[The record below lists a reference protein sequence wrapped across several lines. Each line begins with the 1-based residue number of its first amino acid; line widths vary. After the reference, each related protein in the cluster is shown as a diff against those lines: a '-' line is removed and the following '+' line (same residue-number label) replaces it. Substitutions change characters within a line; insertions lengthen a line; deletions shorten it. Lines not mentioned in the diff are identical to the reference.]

1 MVRQRVRLTLHIIGS
16 LLKFFAL
23 AYIVPLVIALHYG
36 ENWQIFLYSLLITL
50 TIGLLLEFGFK
61 TTKVIDRSDGF
72 TIVAFT
78 WLLIPLFGTI
88 PYIFVNLGFV
98 DAFFE
103 AMSGFTTTGA
113 TILNATGTEEFLTG
127 TRAFLAVPA
136 GEGGAPLVL
145 KSVLL
150 WRSLTQWLGGMGVVL
165 LFIAILPRLGVGGSQ
180 LFDREFPGP
189 LPERLRP
196 RFSTTARLL
205 WIIYVGFTAAQ
216 IALLHF
222 WAKLELFDSV
232 CIAFATMPTGGFTPT
247 STSIGAYDN
256 PLAEYIIIVFMF
268 LAGMSFITHYHV
280 LRGNW
285 RAIKGEEFKLYVI
298 ILAVAIALLIY
309 SQGLSSYREGIFQ
322 AISIMTTTGFV
333 TDNFA
338 VWHAGARIVLL
349 TLMFIGACG
358 GSTGGAIKV
367 VRFLTL
373 MKHTRVM
380 MRRAI
385 SPKAVIPVKL
395 NGKPL
400 QEGIIRDIISF
411 IFLYILVAVAASIV
425 LVFLDLDL
433 ETSISAVAATLGNV
447 GPGLGN
453 VGPHANYAGLSAAA
467 KAILTICMWLGRLEL
482 FTAIMILFPRF
493 WRA

>member
-1 MVRQRVRLTLHIIGS
+1 MVRQRVGLTLHIIGS
-16 LLKFFAL
+16 FLKYFAI
-23 AYIVPLVIALHYG
+23 AYIVPLITALYYG
-36 ENWQIFLYSLLITL
+36 EDWRIFLYSLLITL
-50 TIGLLLEFGFK
+50 AVGLFLEFGFK
-61 TTKVIDRSDGF
+61 TARVIERSDGF

-78 WLLIPLFGTI
+78 WLLIPLLGML
-88 PYIFVNLGFV
+88 PYLFLELGFI

-113 TILNATGTEEFLTG
+113 TVLSTTGTGEF
-127 TRAFLAVPA
+127 FAVPR
-136 GEGGAPLVL
+136 
-145 KSVLL
+145 SILL

-165 LFIAILPRLGVGGSQ
+165 LFISIFPRLGVGGSQ

-196 RFSTTARLL
+196 RVRTTARLL
-205 WIIYVGFTAAQ
+205 WMIYVGFTAAE
-216 IALLHF
+216 IALLYF
-222 WAKLELFDSV
+222 LARLPFFDSI
-232 CIAFATMPTGGFTPT
+232 CISFSTIPTGGFTPAIA
-247 STSIGAYDN
+247 SIGAYGN
-256 PLAEYIIIVFMF
+256 PLAEYIIMIFMF

-285 RAIKGEEFKLYVI
+285 RAIKGEEFRLYLI
-298 ILAVAIALLIY
+298 ILGVAILLLIY

-333 TDNFA
+333 TADFGS
-338 VWHAGARIVLL
+338 WHAGARIVLL
-349 TLMFIGACG
+349 ALMFIGACG

-373 MKHTRVM
+373 IKHTRIM
-380 MRRAI
+380 MRKAI

-395 NGKPL
+395 NQKPL

-425 LVFLDLDL
+425 LVFLGLDL

-447 GPGLGN
+447 GPGLGA
-453 VGPHANYAGLSAAA
+453 VGPEFNYAGLPGAA
-467 KAILTICMWLGRLEL
+467 KVLLTICMWLGRLEL
-482 FTAIMILFPRF
+482 FTVLIILSPRF
-493 WRA
+493 WKG